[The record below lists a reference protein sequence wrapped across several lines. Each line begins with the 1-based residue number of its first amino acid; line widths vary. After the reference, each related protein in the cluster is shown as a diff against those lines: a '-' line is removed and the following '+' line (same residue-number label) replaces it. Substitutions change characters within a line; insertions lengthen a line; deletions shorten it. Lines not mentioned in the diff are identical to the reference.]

1 MRLGL
6 TGDVIDHHS
15 NSGVSDVAGNKAAE
29 ALLPCSVP
37 QLEPNLRDQQNRG
50 VQRKKTQGKEKGR
63 TEKRYKERIGQ
74 GSRVR
79 RKRTTS
85 KKPNMTEMEKC
96 TRIDQFFAY

>member
-15 NSGVSDVAGNKAAE
+15 NSGVSDVAGNEAAE

-37 QLEPNLRDQQNRG
+37 QLEPNLRDQQTDACREE
-50 VQRKKTQGKEKGR
+50 RKEKGR
-63 TEKRYKERIGQ
+63 IEKRYKERIGQ

-79 RKRTTS
+79 RKRQHQANKT
-85 KKPNMTEMEKC
+85 
-96 TRIDQFFAY
+96 